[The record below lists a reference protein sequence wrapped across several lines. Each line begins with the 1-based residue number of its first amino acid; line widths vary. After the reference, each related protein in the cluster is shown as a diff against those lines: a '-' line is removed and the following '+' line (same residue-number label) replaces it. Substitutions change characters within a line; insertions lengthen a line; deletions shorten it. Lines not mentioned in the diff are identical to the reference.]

1 MAATFLNN
9 NVAKIGQNWPIL
21 TYFQTSLGY
30 FYVFQVVKHTKNE
43 YSKKNVTFS
52 KIPLL

>member
-21 TYFQTSLGY
+21 TDFQTSLGY
-30 FYVFQVVKHTKNE
+30 FYVFQVRETHQRTNTVKK
-43 YSKKNVTFS
+43 
-52 KIPLL
+52 

>member
-21 TYFQTSLGY
+21 TDFQTSFLRFSGRETH
-30 FYVFQVVKHTKNE
+30 QRTNTVKK
-43 YSKKNVTFS
+43 
-52 KIPLL
+52 